1 MGVITISI
9 NDESEAMLRR
19 IAKAKFSK
27 KKGYLSMAITEAI
40 KEWSSKKE
48 EKETEKALD
57 LLYKGKDMGGIISKK
72 REDTHKR

>member
-9 NDESEAMLRR
+9 NDESEAMLRK

-27 KKGYLSMAITEAI
+27 KKGHLSMAITEAI
-40 KEWSSKKE
+40 KEWSSKKDE
-48 EKETEKALD
+48 EEIEKALE

-72 REDTHKR
+72 RGDLYKR